1 MRSLATE
8 NLSFSYRK
16 RQILHDISLSFKAG
30 ELTGLLGP
38 NGCGKS
44 TFLKN
49 LLGFLQPQSG
59 RVVYTPATSAIERA
73 RALAYVPQQSGLST
87 ALTVREAVLM
97 GRLPWLR
104 DRWAGY
110 DTEDKRKTEEVI
122 EALGLGPLAERDVR
136 HLSGGELQ
144 KTMIAR
150 ALTQEGEILL
160 LDEATSGL
168 DINHCIEIMELM
180 RRKTRDEGKTV
191 IAALHD
197 LNLAAQF
204 CDRVIFLKKGRLH
217 FDGPPREAFTSER
230 IEAVYG
236 LRVTVI
242 HDAQGTPVVLPCR
255 FRSQNFDSF
264 QEGSS

>member
-1 MRSLATE
+1 LIPLAAE
-8 NLSFSYRK
+8 NLSFAYHHR
-16 RQILHDISLSFKAG
+16 RETLRDVNLRFNAG

-44 TFLKN
+44 TLLKN
-49 LLGFLQPQSG
+49 LLGFLRPRSG
-59 RVVYTPATSAIERA
+59 RVVYVSPEA
-73 RALAYVPQQSGLST
+73 RSRGLAYVPQQSGLST
-87 ALTVREAVLM
+87 DLTVREAVLM

-110 DTEDKRKTEEVI
+110 DREDRRKTEQVI
-122 EALGLGPLAERDVR
+122 ESLGLGPLAERSVL

-144 KTMIAR
+144 KTLIAR
-150 ALTQEGEILL
+150 ALVQEGDILL

-191 IAALHD
+191 VAALHD

-204 CDRVIFLKKGRLH
+204 CDRIVLLKKGQVQ
-217 FDGPPREAFTSER
+217 FDGPPREALTGER

-236 LRVTVI
+236 LRVTVM
-242 HDAQGTPVVLPCR
+242 HDERGMPIVLPCR
-255 FRSQNFDSF
+255 PA
-264 QEGSS
+264 

>member
-1 MRSLATE
+1 MTPLAAE
-8 NLSFSYRK
+8 HLSFAYHR
-16 RQILHDISLSFKAG
+16 RETLRDVSLRFKAG

-49 LLGFLQPQSG
+49 LLGFLPPRSG
-59 RVVYTPATSAIERA
+59 RVVYASLEAPSRS
-73 RALAYVPQQSGLST
+73 LAYVPQQSGLST
-87 ALTVREAVLM
+87 ALTVREVVLM

-110 DTEDKRKTEEVI
+110 DEEDRRKTERVI
-122 EALGLGPLAERDVR
+122 ESLGLGPLAERSIL

-144 KTMIAR
+144 KTLIAR
-150 ALTQEGEILL
+150 ALAQEGEILL

-180 RRKTRDEGKTV
+180 RRKTHDEGKTV

-204 CDRVIFLKKGRLH
+204 CDRIVLLKKGKLQ
-217 FDGPPREAFTSER
+217 FDGPAREALTEER

-236 LRVTVI
+236 LRVTVMR
-242 HDAQGTPVVLPCR
+242 DPQGMPIVLPCR
-255 FRSQNFDSF
+255 PRT
-264 QEGSS
+264 GH

>member
-1 MRSLATE
+1 LTPLAAE
-8 NLSFSYRK
+8 NLSFAYHK
-16 RQILHDISLSFKAG
+16 RETLHDVSLRFNAG

-49 LLGFLQPQSG
+49 LLGFLQPRSG
-59 RVVYTPATSAIERA
+59 RVIYASPEA
-73 RALAYVPQQSGLST
+73 RSRSLAYVPQQSGLST
-87 ALTVREAVLM
+87 ALTVREGVLM

-110 DTEDKRKTEEVI
+110 DEEDRRKAARVI
-122 EALGLGPLAERDVR
+122 ELLGLGPLAERSVL

-144 KTMIAR
+144 KTLIAR
-150 ALTQEGEILL
+150 ALAQEGDILL

-204 CDRVIFLKKGRLH
+204 CDRIVLLKKGEVQ
-217 FDGPPREAFTSER
+217 FDGPPCEALTGER

-236 LRVTVI
+236 LRVTVMR
-242 HDAQGTPVVLPCR
+242 DARGMPIVLPCR
-255 FRSQNFDSF
+255 SRK
-264 QEGSS
+264 ER

>member
-1 MRSLATE
+1 MLTRLAAE
-8 NLSFSYRK
+8 NLSFAYHERETL
-16 RQILHDISLSFKAG
+16 RGVDLRFNAG

-44 TFLKN
+44 TLLKN

-59 RVVYTPATSAIERA
+59 RVVHVSAGERS
-73 RALAYVPQQSGLST
+73 RSLAYVPQQSGLST
-87 ALTVREAVLM
+87 ALTVREVVLM

-110 DTEDKRKTEEVI
+110 DEEDRRKTERLI
-122 EALGLGPLAERDVR
+122 ESLGLGPLAERSVL

-144 KTMIAR
+144 KTLIAR
-150 ALTQEGEILL
+150 ALVQEGDILL

-180 RRKTRDEGKTV
+180 RRKAHEEGKTV

-204 CDRVIFLKKGRLH
+204 CDRIVLLKKGQVQ
-217 FDGPPREAFTSER
+217 FDGPPREALTGER
-230 IEAVYG
+230 VEAVYG
-236 LRVTVI
+236 LRVTVMR
-242 HDAQGTPVVLPCR
+242 DEAGTPIVLPR
-255 FRSQNFDSF
+255 RPR
-264 QEGSS
+264 

>member
-1 MRSLATE
+1 LIPLAAE
-8 NLSFSYRK
+8 NLSFAYHRK
-16 RQILHDISLSFKAG
+16 REMLRELSLRFKAG

-49 LLGFLQPQSG
+49 LLGFLQPRSG
-59 RVVYTPATSAIERA
+59 RVVYASLKA
-73 RALAYVPQQSGLST
+73 RSRGLAYVPQQSGLST
-87 ALTVREAVLM
+87 ALTVREVVLM

-110 DTEDKRKTEEVI
+110 DEEDRRKAERVI
-122 EALGLGPLAERDVR
+122 ESLGLGPLAERSVL

-144 KTMIAR
+144 KTLIAR
-150 ALTQEGEILL
+150 ALAQEGDILL

-204 CDRVIFLKKGRLH
+204 CDRIVLLKKGQVQ
-217 FDGPPREAFTSER
+217 FDGAPSEALTGER

-236 LRVTVI
+236 LRVTVMRDEEGMPI
-242 HDAQGTPVVLPCR
+242 VLPCR
-255 FRSQNFDSF
+255 PR
-264 QEGSS
+264 EGRG

>member
-1 MRSLATE
+1 LTQLATE
-8 NLSFSYRK
+8 NLSFSYR
-16 RQILHDISLSFKAG
+16 RREILRDISLCFGAG

-49 LLGFLQPQSG
+49 LLGFLQPRSG
-59 RVVYTPATSAIERA
+59 RIVYVSSEERS
-73 RALAYVPQQSGLST
+73 RGLAYVPQQSGLST

-110 DTEDKRKTEEVI
+110 DEEDRRKTEWII
-122 EALGLGPLAERDVR
+122 EALALGPLAERDVL

-144 KTMIAR
+144 KTLIAR
-150 ALTQEGEILL
+150 ALVQEGDVLL

-168 DINHCIEIMELM
+168 DINHCVEIMELM
-180 RRKTRDEGKTV
+180 RRKARDEGKTI

-204 CDRVIFLKKGRLH
+204 CDRVILLKKGEVQ
-217 FDGPPREAFTSER
+217 FDGHPREAFTGER

-242 HDAQGTPVVLPCR
+242 HDERGTPVVVPCA
-255 FRSQNFDSF
+255 
-264 QEGSS
+264 EGSFRRQNLEKTEDR